1 MKKTII
7 AAALAAIVLTGC
19 AEEAAADTS
28 VFGSVEKKWDNGTEA
43 ISSEDTYVGF
53 TFGEDLGNGMS
64 AYGELSMDI
73 AATATQRKAYVGLAG
88 PIGSVAVGDQAGVQ
102 KQLGDAT
109 IDIFEGPGFDV
120 NNSGDIDNSILATA
134 KVGGITLSASNIPTS
149 ATDEA
154 YELGASLNLGPINAH
169 TAYAETAANVK
180 NTLIGANI
188 SYSGVDL
195 SGVFETE
202 ETAAGVETDTFTT
215 VGSMDVGANTLKAGF
230 QDVENTTETY
240 TLEGVHNFSS
250 RTSAYVNYQNAET
263 EAGVES
269 DTTTVGLRVKF

>member
-1 MKKTII
+1 MI
-7 AAALAAIVLTGC
+7 AAALAAFVLTGC
-19 AEEAAADTS
+19 AEEAKAD

-43 ISSEDTYVGF
+43 ISSEDTYLGY
-53 TFGEDLGNGMS
+53 TFGEDLGNGLS

-88 PIGSVAVGDQAGVQ
+88 PIGSISVGDQAGVQ
-102 KQLGDAT
+102 KNLGDAT

-120 NNSGDIDNSILATA
+120 NNSGDIDNSVLAT
-134 KVGGITLSASNIPTS
+134 VEVEGITLSASNIPTS
-149 ATDEA
+149 ATEEA
-154 YELGASLNLGPINAH
+154 YELGANLNLGPVAVN

-180 NTLIGANI
+180 NTLFGANI
-188 SYSGVDL
+188 SYNGVDL

-215 VGSMDVGANTLKAGF
+215 VGAMNVGPNTLKAGF
-230 QDVENTTETY
+230 QDVEKTTETI

-250 RTSAYVNYQNAET
+250 KTSAYVNYQSSET

-269 DTTTVGLRVKF
+269 DTTTVGIRVKF